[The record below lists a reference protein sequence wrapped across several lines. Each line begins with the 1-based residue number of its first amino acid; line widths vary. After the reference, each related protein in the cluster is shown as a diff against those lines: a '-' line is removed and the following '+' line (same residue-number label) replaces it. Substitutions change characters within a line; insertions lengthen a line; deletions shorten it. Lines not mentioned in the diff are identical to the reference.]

1 MLSFENVDVS
11 VSGTHILK
19 NINVKFN
26 KGEITTIIGPN
37 GCGKTTLLSCLN
49 SSAKVTA
56 GHIMIDGTDFL
67 RIPYTCSNENSFI
80 SIAEK
85 VFNSDGTSDSR
96 IRTYLD
102 TFKFKM
108 TVFYIIK
115 HRLRKSELRNTI
127 S

>member
-56 GHIMIDGTDFL
+56 GHIMIDETDFL
-67 RIPYTCSNENSFI
+67 SLPLKERAKRLLSCHRYARS
-80 SIAEK
+80 
-85 VFNSDGTSDSR
+85 
-96 IRTYLD
+96 YL
-102 TFKFKM
+102 
-108 TVFYIIK
+108 YY
-115 HRLRKSELRNTI
+115 L
-127 S
+127 

>member
-67 RIPYTCSNENSFI
+67 SLPLTCQKGCFPATDTHGHTCTTCKNSC
-80 SIAEK
+80 
-85 VFNSDGTSDSR
+85 
-96 IRTYLD
+96 
-102 TFKFKM
+102 
-108 TVFYIIK
+108 
-115 HRLRKSELRNTI
+115 
-127 S
+127 